1 MSNQASLFEEK
12 PRYVIDT
19 NVVVSFM
26 HHSED
31 EFYGSDVFK
40 PQWEFIEG
48 LLERGVI
55 VAPRK
60 VEDELKKWCIEI
72 PEMAA
77 WLKKNAHVF
86 TDVSSEQLNASKPI
100 LAKYEVYGST
110 ENYVGDLSVIGLASS
125 MSIAVLSLEGKKPQN
140 SFKRP
145 KIPNVCD
152 EFGVEC
158 YSVTGFLRKEKFGST

>member
-77 WLKKNAHVF
+77 WLKKNAHIF
-86 TDVSSEQLNASKPI
+86 IGVSSE
-100 LAKYEVYGST
+100 
-110 ENYVGDLSVIGLASS
+110 
-125 MSIAVLSLEGKKPQN
+125 
-140 SFKRP
+140 
-145 KIPNVCD
+145 
-152 EFGVEC
+152 
-158 YSVTGFLRKEKFGST
+158 